1 MIDIKTL
8 DLNQLINLA
17 SQMKWEKYRAIQIYQ
32 WLWQK
37 NVESFDQ
44 MTNLSKTIRAQL
56 AERFYISRLKL
67 NQIQTSNDGATKFTL
82 ELEDKNVIESVLIIE
97 QNRRTICVSTQVG
110 CPLGCRFCATARMGF
125 KRNLRWHE
133 IVEQIQAIINY
144 TGISPTN
151 IVFMGMGE
159 PFMNTDEVFKAIV
172 TINSDYGLR
181 IGARRITVSTAGIPE
196 GIKKLTALP
205 IQVRL
210 AISLNA
216 TTDSLRSKLMPINNR
231 HPLNHLLAAAREYS
245 LATGRRLTFE
255 YVLLDG
261 INNLTVDAKRLIKM
275 LRNIPCKIN
284 LIPFN
289 PFPGAEY
296 SPPHPDKVSQFAQLL
311 FPHLPA
317 VTIRKSRGSQVLAG
331 CGQLANRFQNCAQQ

>member
-1 MIDIKTL
+1 MTDIKTL
-8 DLNQLINLA
+8 DLDQLLNFV

-56 AERFYISRLKL
+56 AEQFYISRLKL
-67 NQIQTSNDGATKFTL
+67 GQIQTSNDGATKFTL
-82 ELEDKNVIESVLIIE
+82 ELEDQNVIEAVLIIE

-110 CPLGCRFCATARMGF
+110 CALGCRFCATARMGF
-125 KRNLRWHE
+125 IRNLRWHE

-144 TGISPTN
+144 TEISPTN

-159 PFMNTDEVFKAIV
+159 PFMNTDEVFRAIV
-172 TINSDYGLR
+172 AINSDYGLR

-196 GIKKLTALP
+196 GIKKLAALS

-231 HPLNHLLAAAREYS
+231 YPLNQLLATAHEYTIT
-245 LATGRRLTFE
+245 TGRRLTFE

-261 INNLTVDAKRLIKM
+261 INNLIADAERLIKM

-289 PFPGAEY
+289 SFPGADF
-296 SPPHPDKVSQFAQLL
+296 SPPHPDNVSKFAKLL

-331 CGQLANRFQNCAQQ
+331 CGQLASRFQNCDQQ